1 LTVAVEDLEL
11 RIPED
16 ERIMRP
22 DGLEPIKVVPEVR
35 EVREEVPLDDAL
47 ASGDVEVR
55 EEVPLALDDALD
67 GGDVGVLIEHLR
79 AGRRLFEEVVANRG
93 LIPCSSAA
101 PGLGKDA
108 GGARVVPWP
117 GRGNL
122 GFSLLRY
129 LAWCS

>member
-1 LTVAVEDLEL
+1 
-11 RIPED
+11 
-16 ERIMRP
+16 
-22 DGLEPIKVVPEVR
+22 
-35 EVREEVPLDDAL
+35 
-47 ASGDVEVR
+47 
-55 EEVPLALDDALD
+55 
-67 GGDVGVLIEHLR
+67 
-79 AGRRLFEEVVANRG
+79 VVANRG

-129 LAWCS
+129 LAWC